1 MKILLY
7 IEKFLAVTFW
17 SLTLFGFDL
26 VYIGVLTVIAAL
38 IHEMGHIAAILIL
51 NKNVSCA
58 PSGRVYGFRI
68 KTGVLS
74 YKEEIIVSTAGPFI
88 NIVFSLLLFSKSDYL
103 SSFALINLMTA
114 ASNLLPIENY
124 DGYKAL
130 YATVSLA
137 SKREDLAAHVLPKL
151 SFLFSVLICFTSL
164 YLMLAFGEGYWIFA
178 IFLSSLISF
187 MEKRCS

>member
-26 VYIGVLTVIAAL
+26 VYIGVLTLISAL

-74 YKEEIIVSTAGPFI
+74 YKEEIIVSMAGPLV
-88 NIVFSLLLFSKSDYL
+88 NILFSFLLFNKNDYL

-130 YATVSLA
+130 YAAVSLA
-137 SKREDLAAHVLPKL
+137 SKKEDLAARVLPKL
-151 SFLFSVLICFTSL
+151 SFVISAIVSFISL
-164 YLMLAFGEGYWIFA
+164 YLMLTFGEGYWIFA

-187 MEKRCS
+187 IGKRCS

>member
-7 IEKFLAVTFW
+7 MEKFLAVTFW

-38 IHEMGHIAAILIL
+38 IHEMGHIGAMLIL
-51 NKNVSCA
+51 NKSVSSA

-74 YKEEIIVSTAGPFI
+74 YKQEIIVSMAGPFV
-88 NIVFSLLLFSKSDYL
+88 NILFSILFFNKNDYL

-114 ASNLLPIENY
+114 TSNLLPIENY
-124 DGYKAL
+124 DGYRAL

-137 SKREDLAAHVLPKL
+137 SKKEDLAARVLPKL
-151 SFLFSVLICFTSL
+151 SFVFSALICFISL
-164 YLMLAFGEGYWIFA
+164 YMMLTLGEGYWIFA

-187 MEKRCS
+187 IEKRCG